1 MADGQLPRARR
12 RELESPIPWRTVAAA
27 ARRRFG
33 FTHFRPGQREL
44 IQTVLAGRNALG
56 ILPTGAGKS
65 LCFQLPALF
74 LKRTVLVVSPLIALM
89 QDQMAHAEAVRLEAA
104 RLDSTVSVAEQA
116 AREEEIRAGVHDIVF
131 VTPER
136 LQDPDHLEPLLG
148 RVGLLVIDEAH
159 CISQWGHDF
168 RPAYLHLRHVI
179 EALGRPPVLALTATA
194 TPDLVADI
202 RTTLGLGALEVIQ
215 TDIERE
221 NLFLEVARTVNRAE
235 KEQRLLDLIAATPG
249 SGIVYVATVKR
260 VEELHAWLSGRE
272 LGVEKYHGRMNKQAR
287 AQAQDRFMS
296 GATRIMVATNAFGMG
311 IDKADVRFVAH
322 WHFPGSI
329 ESYYQEA
336 GRAGRDGQKARCL
349 LLYRLEDKRIR
360 GFFLGGNRPHERDVH
375 KLLQAFAGSGKASGR
390 TRQELAALTG
400 LPASRVAVLAT
411 ALRDLDVLE
420 AHGRGLRLA
429 RELQQAELDD
439 LVRTFDAQ
447 YAAER
452 GRLEEMMRYGE
463 NAGCRMQF
471 LRRYFGEP
479 TGQSCNHCD
488 NCLTPVVAALPEAKG
503 GLPARP

>member
-1 MADGQLPRARR
+1 MADGLLSRSRQRGS
-12 RELESPIPWRTVAAA
+12 ETPIPWRTVAAA

-33 FTHFRPGQREL
+33 FAHFRPGQPEL

-89 QDQMAHAEAVRLEAA
+89 QDQMAHAEAVELEAA
-104 RLDSTVSVAEQA
+104 RLDSTVSATEQA
-116 AREEEIRAGVHDIVF
+116 DREKEIRAGLHDIVF

-136 LQDPDHLEPLLG
+136 LQDPDHLKPLVG

-202 RTTLGLGALEVIQ
+202 RVTLGLDTLQVIQ

-221 NLFLEVARTVNRAE
+221 NLFFEVARTVNRAE
-235 KEQRLLDLIAATPG
+235 KEARLLELIAATSG

-260 VEELHAWLSGRE
+260 VDELHTWLTTQE
-272 LGVEKYHGRMNKQAR
+272 IPAEKYHGRMSKQSR

-296 GATRIMVATNAFGMG
+296 GATRIMIATNAFGLG
-311 IDKADVRFVAH
+311 IDKADVRFVVH
-322 WHFPGSI
+322 WHFPGSV

-336 GRAGRDGQKARCL
+336 GRAGRDGERARCL

-360 GFFLGGNRPHERDVH
+360 SFFLGGNRPHERDVH
-375 KLLQAFAGSGKASGR
+375 KLLQAFATSDEPSGL

-411 ALRDLDVLE
+411 ALRNLEVLE
-420 AHGRGLRLA
+420 PRGRKLRLA
-429 RELQQAELDD
+429 RELQQAELDS

-452 GRLEEMMRYGE
+452 SRLEEMMRYGE
-463 NAGCRMQF
+463 NAGCRLQF

-479 TGQSCNHCD
+479 SGPSCGHCD
-488 NCLTPVVAALPEAKG
+488 NCLSPVVAPTQ
-503 GLPARP
+503 P

>member
-1 MADGQLPRARR
+1 MAKGRLSQAQR
-12 RELESPIPWRTVAAA
+12 RELQSAVSWRTVAAT
-27 ARRRFG
+27 ARRQFG
-33 FTHFRPGQREL
+33 FTYFRPGQREL

-65 LCFQLPALF
+65 LCFQLPSLF

-89 QDQMAHAEAVRLEAA
+89 QDQMAHAEAARLEAA
-104 RLDSTVSVAEQA
+104 RLDSTVSAAEQTSL
-116 AREEEIRAGVHDIVF
+116 EEEIRAGEHDIVF

-136 LQDPDHLEPLLG
+136 LQDPDHLAPLLG
-148 RVGLLVIDEAH
+148 RVDLLVIDEAH

-194 TPDLVADI
+194 TPDLVVDI
-202 RTTLGLGALEVIQ
+202 RETLGLGSLEVIQ

-221 NLFLEVARTVNRAE
+221 NLFFEVARTVNRAE
-235 KEQRLLDLIAATPG
+235 KEQRLLDLIGSTSG
-249 SGIVYVATVKR
+249 SGIVYMATVKR
-260 VEELHAWLSGRE
+260 VEELHAWLTSQE
-272 LGVEKYHGRMNKQAR
+272 LGAEKYHGRMSRQAR

-296 GATRIMVATNAFGMG
+296 GATRIMVATNAFGLG

-322 WHFPGSI
+322 WHFPGSV

-336 GRAGRDGQKARCL
+336 GRAGRDGKRARCL

-360 GFFLGGNRPHERDVH
+360 SFFLGGNRPHERDVH
-375 KLLQAFAGSGKASGR
+375 KLLQAFTSSDERSGR

-400 LPASRVAVLAT
+400 LSANRVAVLAT
-411 ALRDLDVLE
+411 ALRELEVLE
-420 AHGRGLRLA
+420 PRGRKLRLA
-429 RELQQAELDD
+429 RELQQAELDA

-447 YAAER
+447 YTAER
-452 GRLEEMMRYGE
+452 TRLEDMMRYGE

-479 TGQSCNHCD
+479 AGESCQHCD
-488 NCLTPVVAALPEAKG
+488 NCLTPVVAALPEA
-503 GLPARP
+503 